1 MELNSQADKL
11 TQLEILEAQIR
22 ECFGRV
28 VYSHKT
34 QEKCA
39 DIVLSLHKRLKLLL
53 IIISAIITTSL
64 LIKLFGDQEWALL
77 VGVILSTILFGLN
90 TYMKDYD
97 LGEISQKHANAANE
111 LWDIRETYL
120 SLLTDIKVNQ
130 LSVAQVINQR
140 DELQKRLHNIYSGL
154 PRTNYK
160 AYKEAS
166 NALKKNVRTDFFR
179 RRNRCFFT
187 QRTKEDMKT
196 KRNNEPPT
204 ASLLK
209 WRANGFD

>member
-1 MELNSQADKL
+1 MEQNTPLEKIAQM
-11 TQLEILEAQIR
+11 EILESQIR

-39 DIVLSLHKRLKLLL
+39 DIVLTLHKRLKLFL
-53 IIISAIITTSL
+53 IIISAIVTTSL
-64 LIKLFGDQEWALL
+64 LIKLFGDQEWALM

-97 LGEISQKHANAANE
+97 LGEIAQKHTNAANE

-120 SLLTDIKVNQ
+120 SLLTDIKVDQ
-130 LSVAQVINQR
+130 LSINQIISQR
-140 DELQKRLHNIYSGL
+140 DELQKRLFNIYSGS
-154 PRTNYK
+154 PRTNFK

-166 NALKKNVRTDFFR
+166 QALKVNEELTFSDKEIDAFLPKELRRT
-179 RRNRCFFT
+179 
-187 QRTKEDMKT
+187 
-196 KRNNEPPT
+196 
-204 ASLLK
+204 
-209 WRANGFD
+209 

>member
-1 MELNSQADKL
+1 MEQNTL
-11 TQLEILEAQIR
+11 LEKIAQMKILESQIR

-39 DIVLSLHKRLKLLL
+39 DIVLTLHKRLKLFL
-53 IIISAIITTSL
+53 IIISAFVTTSL
-64 LIKLFGDQEWALL
+64 LIKLFGDQEWALM

-97 LGEISQKHANAANE
+97 LGEIAQKHTNAANE

-120 SLLTDIKVNQ
+120 SLLTDIKVDQ
-130 LSVAQVINQR
+130 LSINQIISQR
-140 DELQKRLHNIYSGL
+140 DELQKRLFNIYSGS
-154 PRTNYK
+154 PRTNFK

-166 NALKKNVRTDFFR
+166 QALKVNEELTFSDKEIDAFLPKELRRT
-179 RRNRCFFT
+179 
-187 QRTKEDMKT
+187 
-196 KRNNEPPT
+196 
-204 ASLLK
+204 
-209 WRANGFD
+209 

>member
-1 MELNSQADKL
+1 MVQNSPVDKSPELEV
-11 TQLEILEAQIR
+11 LESQIR

-39 DIVLSLHKRLKLLL
+39 DIVLSLHKKLKLLL
-53 IIISAIITTSL
+53 IIISAIVTTSL

-97 LGEISQKHANAANE
+97 LGEISQKHTNAANE

-120 SLLTDIKVNQ
+120 SLLTDIKANQ
-130 LSVAQVINQR
+130 LSINQIINQR
-140 DELQKRLHNIYSGL
+140 DDLQKRLHNIYSGS
-154 PRTNYK
+154 PRTNFK

-166 NALKKNVRTDFFR
+166 KALQVNEELTFSDKEIDVFLPKELRRT
-179 RRNRCFFT
+179 
-187 QRTKEDMKT
+187 E
-196 KRNNEPPT
+196 
-204 ASLLK
+204 
-209 WRANGFD
+209 

>member
-1 MELNSQADKL
+1 MEQNSPVDKSSEMEV
-11 TQLEILEAQIR
+11 LESQIR

-39 DIVLSLHKRLKLLL
+39 DIVLSLHKRLKLML
-53 IIISAIITTSL
+53 IIISAIVTTSL
-64 LIKLFGDQEWALL
+64 LIKLFGDQGWALL

-97 LGEISQKHANAANE
+97 LGEISQKHINAANE

-120 SLLTDIKVNQ
+120 SLLTDIKANQ
-130 LSVAQVINQR
+130 LSINQIINQR
-140 DELQKRLHNIYSGL
+140 DDLQKRLHNIYSGS

-166 NALKKNVRTDFFR
+166 KALQVNEELTFSDKEIDVFLPKELRRT
-179 RRNRCFFT
+179 
-187 QRTKEDMKT
+187 E
-196 KRNNEPPT
+196 
-204 ASLLK
+204 
-209 WRANGFD
+209 

>member
-1 MELNSQADKL
+1 MEQNSPADKSA
-11 TQLEILEAQIR
+11 QLVILESQIR

-53 IIISAIITTSL
+53 IIISAIVTTSL
-64 LIKLFGDQEWALL
+64 LVKLFGDQDWALM

-97 LGEISQKHANAANE
+97 LGEISQKHTNAANE
-111 LWDIRETYL
+111 LWDIRESYL
-120 SLLTDIKVNQ
+120 SLLTDLKANQ
-130 LSVAQVINQR
+130 LSINQIINQR
-140 DELQKRLHNIYSGL
+140 DDLQKRLYNIYSGS
-154 PRTNYK
+154 PRTNFK

-166 NALKKNVRTDFFR
+166 KALKVNEELTFSDNEIDVFLPKELRRT
-179 RRNRCFFT
+179 
-187 QRTKEDMKT
+187 E
-196 KRNNEPPT
+196 
-204 ASLLK
+204 
-209 WRANGFD
+209 